1 MIEQDYNT
9 QRVKMKLP
17 EYGRHIHKMVQHIM
31 KIEDRKERMLA
42 VKAII
47 DVMGMMYPYLRD
59 INEFKHK
66 LWDHIAIISDF
77 KLDID
82 YPYDPPKPETFIEKP
97 RYVPYDQSDIS
108 YRHYGKIIEQFV
120 TATSQMDDENPTKIT
135 NMELIANQMKK
146 SYLVWNKDAV
156 EDAKIIKDL
165 AELSKGKLKPK
176 PDLHL
181 QEVNDIFKPQGKKG
195 KITYLPSSSRDNKR
209 SK

>member
-1 MIEQDYNT
+1 MIAQDYNT

-31 KIEDRKERMLA
+31 KIEDRTERMLA

-59 INEFKHK
+59 IAEFKHK

-97 RYVPYDQSDIS
+97 LYVKYNQSNITF
-108 YRHYGKIIEQFV
+108 RHYGKIIEQFI
-120 TATSQMDDENPTKIT
+120 TATSQMDDENPAKAT
-135 NMELIANQMKK
+135 NTELVANQMKK
-146 SYLVWNKDAV
+146 AYLVWNKDAV
-156 EDAKIIKDL
+156 EDSKILKDL
-165 AELSKGKLKPK
+165 AELSKGRLNK

-181 QEVNDIFKPQGKKG
+181 QEINEIFKPQGKKG
-195 KITYLPSSSRDNKR
+195 KITYLPSTSRDNKR
-209 SK
+209 FK

>member
-108 YRHYGKIIEQFV
+108 YRHYGKIIEQFI

>member
-31 KIEDRKERMLA
+31 QIEDRKERMLA

-97 RYVPYDQSDIS
+97 RYVPYEQSDIA
-108 YRHYGKIIEQFV
+108 YRHYGKIVEQFI
-120 TATSQMDDENPTKIT
+120 TATSQMDDENPSKNT

-156 EDAKIIKDL
+156 EDNKILKDL
-165 AELSKGKLKPK
+165 NELSKGRLKPK
-176 PDLHL
+176 PELRL
-181 QEVNDIFKPQGKKG
+181 QEINEIFKPQGKKG
-195 KITYLPSSSRDNKR
+195 KITYLPSSSRENKK

>member
-108 YRHYGKIIEQFV
+108 YRHYGKIIEQFI

-195 KITYLPSSSRDNKR
+195 KITYLPSSSRDNKK

>member
-1 MIEQDYNT
+1 MIAQDYNT
-9 QRVKMKLP
+9 QRIKMKLP
-17 EYGRHIHKMVQHIM
+17 EYGRHIHKMVDHIM
-31 KIEDRKERMLA
+31 SIEDRKERMLA

-108 YRHYGKIIEQFV
+108 YRHYGKIIEQFI
-120 TATSQMDDENPTKIT
+120 ASTSQMDDENPTKNT
-135 NMELIANQMKK
+135 NLELIANQMKK

-156 EDAKIIKDL
+156 EDVKIFKDL
-165 AELSKGKLKPK
+165 TELSKGTLKVK
-176 PDLHL
+176 PDFHL

-195 KITYLPSSSRDNKR
+195 KITYMPSSNRENKK

>member
-1 MIEQDYNT
+1 MIERDYNT
-9 QRVKMKLP
+9 QRKKMKLP
-17 EYGRHIHKMVQHIM
+17 EYGRNMHKMVDHVM
-31 KIEDRKERMLA
+31 KIEDRQERMLA
-42 VKAII
+42 VKSII

-97 RYVPYDQSDIS
+97 RYVPYDQSEIT
-108 YRHYGKIIEQFV
+108 YRHYGKVIEQFIKA
-120 TATSQMDDENPTKIT
+120 TAQMDDENPSKNT
-135 NMELIANQMKK
+135 NIELIANQMKK
-146 SYLVWNKDAV
+146 AYLVWNKDAV
-156 EDAKIIKDL
+156 DDSKIFKDL
-165 AELSKGKLKPK
+165 TDLSKGRLKPK

-195 KITYLPSSSRDNKR
+195 KITYLPSSSRENKK